1 MITLR
6 MLRCARPTMLAVSMS
21 LSAIC
26 VAQSTLDRTI
36 QLEGHRVN
44 VSESGSGTPEVVF
57 ESGLGEDT
65 STWTDIRPQVA
76 ALSRCFFY
84 DRPGIGKSKALPRIR
99 GKLGHGLRLHSI
111 LQAANVRPPYVL
123 VGHSLGGAIVL
134 MYAHLYPTEVSGLVL
149 VDPANPRLDDL
160 LHSHMSAA
168 DWEARQKALDEAMP
182 KMPTAV
188 QAELKAYQRSGK
200 EVEEV
205 TPLPDVPVV
214 LLTGTKKNPEFPS
227 NPLEQDLKL
236 ELHNG
241 LFARIPRAKHVLVP
255 NSRHY
260 IQNDA
265 PEVVVEA
272 VREIV
277 ARSSP
282 RL

>member
-26 VAQSTLDRTI
+26 VAQSTLDRKI
-36 QLEGHRVN
+36 QLKGHRVN

-65 STWTDIRPQVA
+65 SIWADIRPQVE
-76 ALSRCFFY
+76 ALSKCFFY
-84 DRPGIGKSKALPRIR
+84 DRPGIGKSEASPRLV
-99 GKLGHGLRLHSI
+99 GSVHGMALRLHSI
-111 LQAANVRPPYVL
+111 LQAANVRPPYLL

-134 MYAHLYPTEVSGLVL
+134 VYAHLYPTEVSGLVL

-160 LHSHMSAA
+160 LHSHMNAA
-168 DWEARQKALDEAMP
+168 DWETRQKALDEAMP

-188 QAELKAYQRSGK
+188 QAELKVYQLSGK

-214 LLTGTKKNPEFPS
+214 LLTGTKKNPEFPTTRLS
-227 NPLEQDLKL
+227 
-236 ELHNG
+236 
-241 LFARIPRAKHVLVP
+241 RI
-255 NSRHY
+255 
-260 IQNDA
+260 
-265 PEVVVEA
+265 
-272 VREIV
+272 
-277 ARSSP
+277 
-282 RL
+282 